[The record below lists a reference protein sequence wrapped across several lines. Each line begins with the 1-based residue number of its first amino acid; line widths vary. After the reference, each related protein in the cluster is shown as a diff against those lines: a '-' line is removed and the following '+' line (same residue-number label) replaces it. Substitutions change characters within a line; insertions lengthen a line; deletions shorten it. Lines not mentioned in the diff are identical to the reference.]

1 MPQPDHAGKGP
12 GDSSAGE
19 LVMIEPRTRLLDA
32 AELLFIERGFAGCSL
47 RAITAE
53 ARVNLAAVNYYFR
66 SKEALIREVLLRRL
80 QPINEKRLQLLL
92 AVENAAAGAAV
103 PVERIVEAFIDPLFS
118 SAHGTGD
125 TGQLRRLVGR
135 VHTEPSPCV
144 QRILLAECRNVSL
157 QFAAALE
164 KALPDASA
172 NDIAVRLRFMVGV
185 LVQTAAGLHSA
196 DTALSAASEAE
207 VVRQMVMFIGAGL
220 QAPPI
225 TRALTSL

>member
-1 MPQPDHAGKGP
+1 
-12 GDSSAGE
+12 
-19 LVMIEPRTRLLDA
+19 MIESRTRLLDA

-80 QPINEKRLQLLL
+80 QPINEERLQLLL

-103 PVERIVEAFIDPLFS
+103 PVQRIVEAFIDPLFS
-118 SAHGTGD
+118 CAHATGD
-125 TGQLRRLVGR
+125 TGQLLRRLVGR

-144 QRILLAECRNVSL
+144 QRLLVAECRNVSL
-157 QFAAALE
+157 RFTAALE

-172 NDIAVRLRFMVGV
+172 NDIAVRMRFMVGV
-185 LVQTAAGLHSA
+185 LVQTAAGLHSE
-196 DTALSAASEAE
+196 DTAFSAASEAE
-207 VVRQMVMFIGAGL
+207 VVRQMVMFIAAGL

-225 TRALTSL
+225 ARALTSF